1 MCALAIRDDISPEE
15 LRRQARRERDGR
27 VSARLIAIANAL
39 EGMDRA
45 SAARLAGMDRQTL
58 RDWVHRYNAEGIA
71 GLCNRPAPGRRPKL
85 SEGQMAALKAVVL
98 AGPDPAVDKV
108 TRWRIVDLCRW
119 VEERWGV
126 SYSDTGMLRVLWS
139 LDLSHRKTRPRHPQ
153 SNEKAQQAFKK
164 RGAARLT
171 EITQAHPEAERFEI
185 WSQDEARVGQKG
197 RTGYVW
203 WQRGHTPRGLRDAGH
218 QSAWIIGAV
227 CPARDT
233 GVALVMSRLDTPAMN
248 LFLAELGQAVAPGA
262 HGIVLM
268 DKAGWHTSGDLV
280 VPENL
285 SLIFLPPY
293 SPELNPIER
302 LWLHLRDNRL
312 SHCVFQT
319 TGEIVDTCCDAWNWL
334 LGQTGRIQSLC
345 SYPWLERVNG

>member
-1 MCALAIRDDISPEE
+1 MAGPGARRLGPRRDRHRRGLGRGGALPHGPGVHGCVVAAARRAVGRDRRQLARPFPCFSGRRPAFEFSRSGSHRRHPHSQRRRPTIARHVLRRLLRPAATRPGSVERIRSTVASIVAGSNLYRPELTLTRQEGCVGAESRVADVVVGIWGTTMCALAIRDDISPEE

-164 RGAARLT
+164 RGL
-171 EITQAHPEAERFEI
+171 
-185 WSQDEARVGQKG
+185 
-197 RTGYVW
+197 
-203 WQRGHTPRGLRDAGH
+203 L
-218 QSAWIIGAV
+218 
-227 CPARDT
+227 
-233 GVALVMSRLDTPAMN
+233 
-248 LFLAELGQAVAPGA
+248 LA
-262 HGIVLM
+262 
-268 DKAGWHTSGDLV
+268 
-280 VPENL
+280 
-285 SLIFLPPY
+285 
-293 SPELNPIER
+293 
-302 LWLHLRDNRL
+302 
-312 SHCVFQT
+312 
-319 TGEIVDTCCDAWNWL
+319 
-334 LGQTGRIQSLC
+334 
-345 SYPWLERVNG
+345 